1 MKSGIYQIRN
11 TVDRKVYIGQS
22 KNVEL
27 RYKQHFGDLG
37 RGVHGNQHLQNA
49 FWKYGK
55 DSFEFSVLELCP
67 IELLDEREIYWIS
80 QLDAVKN
87 GYNMTMGGGG
97 TRGIVPSEETR
108 KKQSELSKQR
118 WENPA
123 FRERMIKSIQKAAE
137 TERVSVIQIETGRIF
152 TSVTEA
158 GQSVGHGSSDI
169 SAACTGKCHVC
180 GDYHWR
186 YYTPEIEAILN
197 SSGFDLWR
205 ASILST
211 GKTSPVVCI
220 ETGEMFSSIRDAE
233 NKTNIHYSSISKCC
247 LYKAKSAHGFH
258 WRYANTSPDEW
269 SRKFKEV
276 FLHPDPKAIRVV
288 CVDTGLLFAS
298 INEAAQFAGVSKTA
312 ISYACQGLHHT
323 AGKYHWK
330 YESTT
335 DKEYYEMQESLKNKQ
350 QDWKNRLVTI
360 LKSEERKH
368 IISTATK
375 KRWSDEKEREM
386 MKNALKVAIEK
397 RKKRVLQI
405 ETGVVFESITE
416 AATAVGLKQSSGIV
430 SCCTGK
436 REKAGGYHWRYAD

>member
-11 TVDRKVYIGQS
+11 TVNRKVYIGQS

-27 RYKQHFGDLG
+27 RYKQHFSELA

-80 QLDAVKN
+80 HLNAVKE
-87 GYNMTMGGGG
+87 GYNITVGGGG
-97 TRGIVPSEETR
+97 TRGFSPSEETR

-123 FRERMIKSIQKAAE
+123 FRDRMTKSIQKVAE
-137 TERVSVIQIETGRIF
+137 AERISVIQIETGKIF
-152 TSVTEA
+152 SSVTEA
-158 GQSVGHGSSDI
+158 GESVGHGSSDI
-169 SAACTGKCHVC
+169 SAACAGKCHVC

-197 SSGFDLWR
+197 SSSFDTWR

-211 GKTSPVVCI
+211 GKASPVVCI

-233 NKTNIHYSSISKCC
+233 NKMSIHYSSISKCC
-247 LYKAKSAHGFH
+247 LFKAKSAHGFH
-258 WRYANTSPDEW
+258 WRYANTPPDEW
-269 SRKFKEV
+269 SKKFKEV
-276 FLHPDPKAIRVV
+276 YLHPDPKAIRVI
-288 CVDTGLLFAS
+288 CVDTGLLFS
-298 INEAAQFAGVSKTA
+298 SVKEAAQFAGVSKTA
-312 ISYACQGLHHT
+312 ISNVCQGLHYT
-323 AGKYHWK
+323 AGDYHWK

-335 DKEYYEMQESLKNKQ
+335 DKEYCDMQNALNNKQ
-350 QDWKNRLVTI
+350 LDWKNRLVNI
-360 LKSEERKH
+360 LKSEERKR
-368 IISTATK
+368 IVSATTK
-375 KRWSDEKEREM
+375 KRWSNEKERELM
-386 MKNALKVAIEK
+386 ENALKVAIEK

-405 ETGVVFESITE
+405 ETGIVFESFKE
-416 AATAVGLKQSSGIV
+416 AAKAVGLKKSSGIV